1 MKLKNYKEKETL
13 RERGTKKYRERI
25 AEEKEAEEEIK
36 QYDLF
41 EDYVDDNKPAIQEH
55 IWRDNFQ

>member
-1 MKLKNYKEKETL
+1 MKSKTYKEKDTL

-25 AEEKEAEEEIK
+25 AEEKEAEDEIK

-41 EDYVDDNKPAIQEH
+41 EDYVEDDKPITIQELF
-55 IWRDNFQ
+55 R

>member
-1 MKLKNYKEKETL
+1 MKSKNYKEKETL

-36 QYDLF
+36 QYDF
-41 EDYVDDNKPAIQEH
+41 EDYVEDDKPITIQELL
-55 IWRDNFQ
+55 R